1 MSLEF
6 RTSQEPGK
14 KIPAWTLVIV
24 RPRKRRKIVWN
35 AHLKENGTPSLKKWW
50 KTSKNELPVFRGISA
65 LNRGIP
71 KRKRRKMHYSLQCGF
86 FDHGEAFVSHN
97 YLSNGSKSRITKA
110 TTATWSSYVLMIQ
123 TKILVNHK
131 GVERPIAMQSEPGQ
145 ANMEISWSIE
155 ETHAS
160 QPKIQSNPGN
170 GHSEDSIP
178 SKERKWN
185 DILANRNLKRN
196 TFESDVA
203 KLVMKLVRHHDQ
215 DERET
220 DGSFHWKSMGPKL
233 RFAFH
238 K

>member
-1 MSLEF
+1 MTC
-6 RTSQEPGK
+6 RTIHDVNDGSAGGTSACRKYPLPRDDPNSRTYAMIQGQTSVGQVLQVHISCCLDVSGID
-14 KIPAWTLVIV
+14 IPI
-24 RPRKRRKIVWN
+24 
-35 AHLKENGTPSLKKWW
+35 
-50 KTSKNELPVFRGISA
+50 
-65 LNRGIP
+65 
-71 KRKRRKMHYSLQCGF
+71 
-86 FDHGEAFVSHN
+86 
-97 YLSNGSKSRITKA
+97 LSTMGNGSKSRITKA

-160 QPKIQSNPGN
+160 QPKIQSNPEN

-215 DERET
+215 EERET
-220 DGSFHWKSMGPKL
+220 DGAVHWKPMGPKL